1 MIDFWSFW
9 GCVGSI
15 FAPFGGSWGSF
26 GGSWGGLGGSWAPLG
41 RLLGGLG
48 AVLGRHGSP
57 RVNFVDFRASK
68 LLRAPS
74 FGVSKGGQDEA
85 KMGPKRH
92 QNRCQKRSRKKN
104 ALADR
109 LGTVLRRSWVVLGV
123 VLGSFV

>member
-1 MIDFWSFW
+1 MRCCDEMIDFWSFW

-15 FAPFGGSWGSF
+15 FAPFGESWGSF

-68 LLRAPS
+68 ALWTLS
-74 FGVSKGGQDEA
+74 FGRSKGGA
-85 KMGPKRH
+85 R
-92 QNRCQKRSRKKN
+92 
-104 ALADR
+104 
-109 LGTVLRRSWVVLGV
+109 
-123 VLGSFV
+123 